1 MIPDKKEIDYS
12 EITRFNIAW
21 QTAVHQTSNGS
32 RIKCAIPRNTE
43 NTKPPNAASTP
54 DSKSTYP
61 QMRPRNVLRRELHTW
76 IRHDQIRQSVFPVW
90 DELTCATL
98 TSAPIWR

>member
-32 RIKCAIPRNTE
+32 RIKCAIPRNT
-43 NTKPPNAASTP
+43 
-54 DSKSTYP
+54 
-61 QMRPRNVLRRELHTW
+61 H
-76 IRHDQIRQSVFPVW
+76 
-90 DELTCATL
+90 
-98 TSAPIWR
+98 